1 MALSILQAGNDRRVL
16 INAVDINGNF
26 KINAASNAI
35 LKIQRVGGSLV
46 YDALELS
53 LNMADNTSILR
64 INNIHILE
72 SLNLRAFASNVFT
85 KQ

>member
-26 KINAASNAI
+26 KKNAASNAI